1 MRALQ
6 RLRRYRKSGTSLV
19 EMVVTLLVFGIM
31 MTMMVGV
38 LSPAAKIF
46 VRIQKLQYAQ
56 IILDNTIQELRGMT
70 RDATGYIKI
79 YEKCGETDRI
89 ADQTGAQSGQGLE
102 FVNEDGYVMLISTEG
117 CPDTGIYRGSQ
128 LLSTVDPGDVP
139 AGRLFARY
147 YVREKDGKYHYE
159 DTSGHPIARAVNSI
173 FTDRYYMGNYLEIT
187 FSYPSGTSPDG
198 KVDYLEAEVRLYSDA
213 EKNEMVVKESV
224 VLDLRYHVNRQDRV
238 TADRAS
244 L

>member
-1 MRALQ
+1 
-6 RLRRYRKSGTSLV
+6 
-19 EMVVTLLVFGIM
+19 MVVTLLVFGIM

-128 LLSTVDPGDVP
+128 LLSTVNPGDVP

-147 YVREKDGKYHYE
+147 YVREKDG
-159 DTSGHPIARAVNSI
+159 
-173 FTDRYYMGNYLEIT
+173 YYMGNYLEIT

>member
-1 MRALQ
+1 
-6 RLRRYRKSGTSLV
+6 
-19 EMVVTLLVFGIM
+19 
-31 MTMMVGV
+31 
-38 LSPAAKIF
+38 
-46 VRIQKLQYAQ
+46 
-56 IILDNTIQELRGMT
+56 
-70 RDATGYIKI
+70 
-79 YEKCGETDRI
+79 
-89 ADQTGAQSGQGLE
+89 
-102 FVNEDGYVMLISTEG
+102 MLISTEG

-128 LLSTVDPGDVP
+128 LLSAVNPGDVP

>member
-70 RDATGYIKI
+70 NRI
-79 YEKCGETDRI
+79 Y
-89 ADQTGAQSGQGLE
+89 
-102 FVNEDGYVMLISTEG
+102 
-117 CPDTGIYRGSQ
+117 
-128 LLSTVDPGDVP
+128 
-139 AGRLFARY
+139 
-147 YVREKDGKYHYE
+147 
-159 DTSGHPIARAVNSI
+159 
-173 FTDRYYMGNYLEIT
+173 
-187 FSYPSGTSPDG
+187 
-198 KVDYLEAEVRLYSDA
+198 
-213 EKNEMVVKESV
+213 KN
-224 VLDLRYHVNRQDRV
+224 L
-238 TADRAS
+238 
-244 L
+244 